1 MPTRRATLAP
11 GNGTILPPNSLG
23 YLSPSL
29 VGIRNSTLTLSQTTE
44 KSPNLDVLK
53 EMEISSGPHS
63 ITFTEFN
70 DSNSNNQETPNSESP
85 DDRTAEA
92 FRTKVSQTPR
102 PGEHRKYSATPFSEA
117 LMRSHS
123 RDRRNASFPY

>member
-1 MPTRRATLAP
+1 MPTRRATLVP
-11 GNGTILPPNSLG
+11 GNGTILSPNSLG

-29 VGIRNSTLTLSQTTE
+29 VGIQNSTLTLSQSTE

-53 EMEISSGPHS
+53 DMEISSGPHS

-70 DSNSNNQETPNSESP
+70 DSNSNNQEAPCSESA
-85 DDRTAEA
+85 DDKTAGA
-92 FRTKVSQTPR
+92 FRTKFSQTPWSR
-102 PGEHRKYSATPFSEA
+102 EHRKYSATPFSEA